1 MGEEGDKLK
10 TYTSELKLIS
20 EYASLPLLSVSNLNI
35 LVYDILLYDAT
46 IYQLRQ
52 SEKGQELL
60 KVLSRITVKDAE
72 IDKIRAKINKQ

>member
-1 MGEEGDKLK
+1 MGEEGYKLK